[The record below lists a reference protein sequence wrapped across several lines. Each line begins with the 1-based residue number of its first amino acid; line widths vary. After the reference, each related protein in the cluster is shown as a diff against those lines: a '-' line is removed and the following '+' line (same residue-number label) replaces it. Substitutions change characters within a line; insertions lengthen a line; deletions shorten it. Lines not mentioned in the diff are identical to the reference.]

1 VNRKSGIGNRESKKC
16 THGRRSRFK
25 VQGCKKN
32 EGLLLKR
39 FLACNLERRTLR
51 YLPGGQALNAEQS
64 SKGFTS
70 IELIMVISCLAI
82 LTFAVGV
89 QYNRT
94 SMSSTV
100 AADQLVADIQYVQM
114 RAMGTGIAQSISFR
128 VDSNDY
134 GKYDIPGERK
144 KLAGDIGVIST
155 SFTGNTL
162 IFNTLGE
169 PTYGTSDGTIVLS
182 GNVFIRIYGITGKA
196 EQY

>member
-1 VNRKSGIGNRESKKC
+1 VNRESGIGKRKIIQDRNAKRVTRNAKK
-16 THGRRSRFK
+16 SLF
-25 VQGCKKN
+25 
-32 EGLLLKR
+32 
-39 FLACNLERRTLR
+39 
-51 YLPGGQALNAEQS
+51 
-64 SKGFTS
+64 GFTS

-82 LTFAVGV
+82 LTFAIGV

-94 SMSSTV
+94 IMSSTV

-114 RAMGTGIAQSISFR
+114 RAMGTGIGQRIAFR

-134 GKYDIPGERK
+134 GLYDISGERK
-144 KLAGDIGVIST
+144 KLAGDVVVMST
-155 SFTGNTL
+155 SFPSNTL

-169 PTYGTSDGTIVLS
+169 PTYGTSDGTIALS